1 MGSVH
6 TPLLRG
12 DYQACTLLRALG
24 NERRLMV
31 LCLLLENEEMSVGAL
46 GEYVDLSQ
54 SALSQHLAKMREE
67 GLVACRKEAQTVHY
81 RIADPRVKTLILSL
95 KEIFCP

>member
-1 MGSVH
+1 MEEMER
-6 TPLLRG
+6 LRITG
-12 DYQACTLLRALG
+12 HDRPEYP
-24 NERRLMV
+24 
-31 LCLLLENEEMSVGAL
+31 LENEEMSVGAL